1 METSDIKTLVKA
13 GFHFGHR
20 TSRWNPRMAPYIL
33 KRRNL
38 IHIIDL
44 RATLRGLITGGKLAQ
59 AVAARG
65 AYVLFVGTKKQAGIL
80 VGREAQR
87 CGMAYVSE
95 RWPGGLLTNYATIRS
110 RLERLNELEALEESG
125 QIELYGKKMISAL
138 KREKRKIIRNLGG
151 VRKMDKLP
159 GLLVMVDPAR
169 EHIAVKEA
177 SKLSIPIIALTDTD
191 GDPQNVDIVVPG
203 NDDSFG
209 AIEVFL
215 TTMSEAVVQGV
226 VGRAQAAPAAA
237 VQAAPEAQP
246 KATAPATS
254 SKLAEAAK
262 LEAEKAEDVGVDE
275 QS

>member
-1 METSDIKTLVKA
+1 LETSDIKTLVKA

>member
-1 METSDIKTLVKA
+1 
-13 GFHFGHR
+13 
-20 TSRWNPRMAPYIL
+20 MAPYIL

>member
-1 METSDIKTLVKA
+1 LDTPDIKTLVKT

-20 TSRWNPRMAPYIL
+20 TSRWNPKMAPYIL

-44 RATLRGLITGGKLAQ
+44 RATLRGLVTGGKLAQ

-65 AYVLFVGTKKQAGIL
+65 TYVLFVGTKKQAGSLI
-80 VGREAQR
+80 GREAQR
-87 CGMAYVSE
+87 CGMPYVSE

-110 RLERLNELEALEESG
+110 RLDRLNELEDLEQTG
-125 QIELYGKKMISAL
+125 QIQLYGKKMVSAL
-138 KREKRKIIRNLGG
+138 KREKRKIVRNLGG
-151 VRKMDKLP
+151 VRKMDRLP

-177 SKLSIPIIALTDTD
+177 GKLAIPIIALTDTD
-191 GDPQNVDIVVPG
+191 GDPENVDIVVPG

-215 TTMSEAVVQGV
+215 ATMSEAIVWGIAQH
-226 VGRAQAAPAAA
+226 AQAAPAAP

-246 KATAPATS
+246 EAIARSAP

-262 LEAEKAEDVGVDE
+262 LEAEAAEEAGTDG
-275 QS
+275 Q

>member
-1 METSDIKTLVKA
+1 LETPEIRTLVKT

-20 TSRWNPRMAPYIL
+20 TSRWNPGMAPYIL

-44 RATLRGLITGGKLAQ
+44 RATLRGLITGSKLAQ

-80 VGREAQR
+80 IEREAQR
-87 CGMAYVSE
+87 CAMPYVSE

-110 RLERLNELEALEESG
+110 RLERLNELEELEQTG

-177 SKLSIPIIALTDTD
+177 CKLSIPIIALTDTD
-191 GDPQNVDIVVPG
+191 GNPQNVDIVVPG

-209 AIEVFL
+209 AIEVFVAK
-215 TTMSEAVVQGV
+215 MSEAVIQGIAEHV
-226 VGRAQAAPAAA
+226 L
-237 VQAAPEAQP
+237 
-246 KATAPATS
+246 TAPAGAVGEAPETHPEAMTS
-254 SKLAEAAK
+254 AAPSKLAEAAK
-262 LEAEKAEDVGVDE
+262 LEAEQAEESGADE
-275 QS
+275 K